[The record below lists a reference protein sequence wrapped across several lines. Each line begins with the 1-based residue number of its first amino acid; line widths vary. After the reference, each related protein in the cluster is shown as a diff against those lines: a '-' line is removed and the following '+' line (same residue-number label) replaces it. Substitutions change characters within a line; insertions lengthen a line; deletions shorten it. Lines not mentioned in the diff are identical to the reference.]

1 MWHTPLQ
8 QEKKERKL
16 RDIIKKRANIEKKT
30 VKNNYRCIHAIGD
43 KETKQA

>member
-16 RDIIKKRANIEKKT
+16 RDIIKKRANIEKKNS
-30 VKNNYRCIHAIGD
+30 K
-43 KETKQA
+43 K